1 MGKCITAGS
10 AEVLVPR
17 QVPSLSLQVLIVHAC
32 LTVVSLSAVVSANLL
47 IGFSREDGKFWI
59 GEVRHTNGKN
69 SMVTIRDVAKES
81 GFSST
86 TVSIVLN
93 DAPLARYI
101 PAVTKKRIE
110 RAAKKLGYR
119 PNQFARSLRSKRSHT
134 VGVMVFDMTDPYCTL
149 VLRGI
154 ENTLYQ
160 ASYLP
165 ILTDVHNERSR
176 FERYLEMLLDRRIEG
191 LVVLANWL
199 FLDIN
204 LLADLEKS
212 SIPTV
217 IIGCELK
224 GDAMSSVIVDNEV
237 GGYLALEHLH
247 SLGHRKIA
255 FIRGP
260 KTLADSAPRW
270 RGVRNSAKERGLEL
284 DSRLIVDLPESRDPL
299 SSFEAG
305 QKLTED
311 LIKQKRPFTAI
322 LAFDDMTAFGATRAL
337 ANSGLRV
344 PEHCSVIGFDDVAAS
359 ALCTPPL
366 TTIRQ
371 PMEAMGAGAVGI
383 VLEGINSVLEKREV
397 AAHHRKVAPELA
409 VRESTRSLQ

>member
-1 MGKCITAGS
+1 M
-10 AEVLVPR
+10 
-17 QVPSLSLQVLIVHAC
+17 
-32 LTVVSLSAVVSANLL
+32 
-47 IGFSREDGKFWI
+47 
-59 GEVRHTNGKN
+59 RHSKGNAP
-69 SMVTIRDVAKES
+69 MVTIRDVAKAS

-101 PAVTKKRIE
+101 PPVTKKRIE
-110 RAAKKLGYR
+110 RAAEKLGYR

-199 FLDIN
+199 FLDIH

-212 SIPTV
+212 SIPTAL
-217 IIGCELK
+217 IGCELK
-224 GDAMSSVIVDNEV
+224 GDEMSSVIVDNEV
-237 GGYLALEHLH
+237 GGYIALEHLH
-247 SLGHRKIA
+247 SLGHRNIA

-260 KTLADSAPRW
+260 KTLADSSPRW
-270 RGVRNSAKERGLEL
+270 RGIRNCAKSCGLEL
-284 DSRLIVDLPESRDPL
+284 DARLIVDLPDSRDPL

-305 QKLTED
+305 QKLTEE
-311 LIKQKRPFTAI
+311 LIKQKRQFTAL
-322 LAFDDMTAFGATRAL
+322 LAFDDITAFGAIRAL
-337 ANSGLRV
+337 SKAGLRV
-344 PEHCSVIGFDDVAAS
+344 PEQCSVIGFDDVAAS
-359 ALCTPPL
+359 ALCTPSL

-383 VLEGINSVLEKREV
+383 VLDGIKCVLEKSEV
-397 AAHHRKVAPELA
+397 PAHHRKVPPEL
-409 VRESTRSLQ
+409 VLRDSTCNLL

>member
-1 MGKCITAGS
+1 
-10 AEVLVPR
+10 
-17 QVPSLSLQVLIVHAC
+17 
-32 LTVVSLSAVVSANLL
+32 
-47 IGFSREDGKFWI
+47 
-59 GEVRHTNGKN
+59 
-69 SMVTIRDVAKES
+69 MVTIRDVAKRS

-101 PAVTKKRIE
+101 PPITKRRIE
-110 RAAKKLGYR
+110 RAAEILGYR
-119 PNQFARSLRSKRSHT
+119 PNQFARSLRGKRSQT

-154 ENTLYQ
+154 QNTLYQ

-191 LVVLANWL
+191 LIVLANWL

-212 SIPTV
+212 SIPIV
-217 IIGCELK
+217 SVGCELQ
-224 GDAMSSVIVDNEV
+224 GDSMNSVIVDNEI

-247 SLGHRKIA
+247 SRGHRKIA

-260 KTLADSAPRW
+260 KTLSDSSPRW
-270 RGVRNSAKERGLEL
+270 RGIRRCAKDLGLAMDE
-284 DSRLIVDLPESRDPL
+284 RLILDLPESRDPL
-299 SSFEAG
+299 SSFEMG
-305 QKLTED
+305 QKLTES
-311 LIKQKRPFTAI
+311 LIKERRKFTAL

-337 ANSGLRV
+337 SNAGMRV
-344 PEHCSVIGFDDVAAS
+344 PEHCSIIGFDDVAPS
-359 ALCTPPL
+359 ALCTPAL
-366 TTIRQ
+366 TTVRQ
-371 PMEAMGAGAVGI
+371 PMQAMGAAAVEI
-383 VLEGINSVLEKREV
+383 VIAAIESMMEKRQVV
-397 AAHHRKVAPELA
+397 AQHRKVEPELV
-409 VRESTRSLQ
+409 VRESTRSLL